1 MSTWGVAECGTV
13 AASWGMELMS
23 GSGVL
28 LGGEMA
34 SGVITMRD
42 FSCRWGHTG
51 GCLVRPVPPAE
62 PVMAMETARVGIKG
76 WTLRLGD

>member
-13 AASWGMELMS
+13 AASCGMELMS

-34 SGVITMRD
+34 SGVITMRG
-42 FSCRWGHTG
+42 FSCDTNDNDGKDDNSGHIG
-51 GCLVRPVPPAE
+51 FVRVCLSV
-62 PVMAMETARVGIKG
+62 
-76 WTLRLGD
+76 